1 MDKTSK
7 YINTLENYQ
16 KNKEHLRPFLQIPLY
31 ELFYY
36 EEQEKEREKTSGVII
51 IDLLNDE
58 CLIEL

>member
-7 YINTLENYQ
+7 YINTLEKYQ
-16 KNKEHLRPFLQIPLY
+16 KNKEYIRPFLQIPLY
-31 ELFYY
+31 ELVYY
-36 EEQEKEREKTSGVII
+36 EKQEKEREKTSGVII